1 MCCVIGCSKSASDG
15 TAATSR
21 GSVSTDAITKAA
33 SDFLDAIQKGD
44 TSRASAR
51 LTPQAMQQIVA
62 SGKQFAPPGLA
73 NAKFH
78 IREIRSPSV
87 DQAFVLCEL
96 INETP
101 GVPPTSEEMC
111 WVMRSVGSDWMISGI
126 AYANGPNQQWI
137 FSNFETG
144 QNIPVTL
151 PSSSP
156 GTTGPAPAR
165 MAQESAST
173 SPR

>member
-1 MCCVIGCSKSASDG
+1 
-15 TAATSR
+15 
-21 GSVSTDAITKAA
+21 
-33 SDFLDAIQKGD
+33 
-44 TSRASAR
+44 
-51 LTPQAMQQIVA
+51 
-62 SGKQFAPPGLA
+62 
-73 NAKFH
+73 
-78 IREIRSPSV
+78 
-87 DQAFVLCEL
+87 
-96 INETP
+96 
-101 GVPPTSEEMC
+101 
-111 WVMRSVGSDWMISGI
+111 MRSVGSDWMISGI